1 MANRFGEI
9 YVSSKGTLNK
19 AEDTVW
25 NLNTHRGKP
34 VLSALLMISLQDSML
49 KCTQKIVCTVA
60 ARNALF

>member
-1 MANRFGEI
+1 M
-9 YVSSKGTLNK
+9 SPKGSLNK
-19 AEDTVW
+19 AEDIVW

-60 ARNALF
+60 A